1 MKDIIRTAKIFKC
14 RELKG
19 RVNLESIKNY
29 LQSKGYTVNFYDVE
43 KDNKLLTKYGLNEY
57 AKTVHAFTV
66 CSKELKAVFIDKQ
79 IKKEKIIYSLLHE
92 TAHIVLNHLDKTKV
106 GNNDRLYD
114 MQAEAFAYEVLNHK
128 SKTHI
133 YAIIAVIL
141 LVFGIGIYKN
151 INDSKMVYVTST
163 GAKYHRENCIHVQ
176 NIDCTVLTKG
186 QARKNYDPCKV
197 CNP

>member
-1 MKDIIRTAKIFKC
+1 MKDIIRTAKIFRR

-19 RVNLESIKNY
+19 SVNFDNTKNY
-29 LQSKGYTVNFYDVE
+29 LLTKGYTVNFYDVE
-43 KDNKLLTKYGLNEY
+43 KDNELLTKYGLNEY

-79 IKKEKIIYSLLHE
+79 IATEKIIYSLLHE

-106 GNNDRLYD
+106 GNNDRLQD

-128 SKTHI
+128 SKTHM
-133 YAIIAVIL
+133 YAIIVVIL
-141 LVFGIGIYKN
+141 LVFGIGMYQN
-151 INDSKMVYVTST
+151 IINSKMVYVTST
-163 GAKYHRENCIHVQ
+163 GEKYHRENCIHVQ
-176 NIDCTVLTKG
+176 NVDCTVLTKG
-186 QARKNYDPCKV
+186 QASKNYDPCKV